1 VIAVSDEL
9 HQLRVAFVVANE
21 GIEESELA
29 EPWGAVLAA
38 GGRPELVAPH
48 PGRVQA
54 VHHLDRTNQ
63 FAVDRVTE
71 DARAGDYDAVVLP
84 GGVLTSDLLRQDAA
98 AVDFIMAMFEQGK
111 PVAAICQG
119 AQTLVDGALVEG
131 RTVTSWPALQTD
143 MRNAGATWVDQEVA
157 VCRHGIN
164 TLVTSRRTED
174 LTAFCR
180 AMTEVFAE
188 AC

>member
-1 VIAVSDEL
+1 MSDEL

-98 AVDFIMAMFEQGK
+98 AVNMLL
-111 PVAAICQG
+111 AAEKLSPQ
-119 AQTLVDGALVEG
+119 LVRYDPDTRELLIALLRREH
-131 RTVTSWPALQTD
+131 RPSTPELRPLA
-143 MRNAGATWVDQEVA
+143 RRAGV
-157 VCRHGIN
+157 I
-164 TLVTSRRTED
+164 
-174 LTAFCR
+174 
-180 AMTEVFAE
+180 
-188 AC
+188 